1 MATAAAVGTVPAWIK
16 FINGDSMQAVIMVI
30 GMILSVSIIA
40 VNAQSFWA
48 RRRLNKLNTKI
59 KEQQARDLGI
69 DPDDI

>member
-40 VNAQSFWA
+40 VNAQSFWT